1 MVFGVYQC
9 IGMSDSMYENEYFF
23 MKSRFL
29 PYVIKKADYG
39 LLIASVSFVLL
50 MLLLFYKRRKDK

>member
-1 MVFGVYQC
+1 
-9 IGMSDSMYENEYFF
+9 MSEYMPTNEEFF
-23 MKSRFL
+23 MKSKFL
-29 PYVIKKADYG
+29 PYMIKKPEYG

>member
-1 MVFGVYQC
+1 MPT
-9 IGMSDSMYENEYFF
+9 NEEFF
-23 MKSRFL
+23 MKSKFL
-29 PYVIKKADYG
+29 PYMIKKPEYG